1 MFPFF
6 FSNNFKNPSLFSI
19 NPQLEEKLSKN
30 DCTLEEILDENDIV
44 NEIKKKNDKI
54 KNFFNQNNIKK
65 LIHYVIDEPTIDDEK
80 ISYKYPYI
88 SCEILKSE
96 LPFITDYFI
105 LNNNDYDKKH
115 KNNNNIKD
123 NKSGSENKEKNNY
136 DKNIII
142 DNIENNNDDIN
153 NNINNNDTA
162 NLEKEKKI
170 EKENVEIENTNN
182 ENNNNE
188 NNKNENNNNENNN
201 NNNNNNE
208 NNNNNNNNENNN
220 NNNNKN
226 ENNNNENNSYELLD
240 EFLSFILTDKPNLNY
255 VLSGYFSMILKSLI
269 SQHNNIL
276 LYIYKHKKDVLNSIL
291 KFSFLKSISDLSL
304 IMFDLSFLYNNL
316 KRYESNN
323 IDEEIKILIEDGKE
337 AIEFRNKII
346 KEKFINLSN
355 ENDNTNKYDLIGEL
369 INLDEQIFNLFI
381 NDDEIL
387 TNIENKVNIKL
398 LENDN
403 NVEIKNNYIR
413 LLEFIIKFFK
423 KIATLKIKQNELN
436 KKILKI
442 LEKIIDNFHEVNIEF
457 KGNCDKSY
465 NSLGLINLKI
475 FEIFY
480 TSLPIFTNS
489 KNEEFDNFLI
499 SSNFLHIS
507 LQLFFNYYWNNL
519 YHNLFENFIKY
530 LITNNN
536 KHYIALDYLHNSEDF
551 FSNLA
556 IYINE
561 KNQFIFNSG
570 HIINNGIYPFC
581 ISILY
586 KLNEISDKENILD
599 KNGEFD
605 FLKQDVNFNLNNN
618 FFNNNKENEKKK
630 EEEEKIN
637 LKPHNIIY
645 EIINT
650 DNIYKIIKNE
660 VKNNV
665 ILYESKLVFD
675 KKNNNNNLKE
685 NNNISSNPLVN
696 QLNLMKKILNMV
708 KMVKEN
714 PESLKTLVE
723 KTRENRKERENK
735 YSDNN
740 YWNSDGGI
748 NKEEIDEIIKNL

>member
-54 KNFFNQNNIKK
+54 KNFFNQDNIKK
-65 LIHYVIDEPTIDDEK
+65 LIHYVIDEPSIDDEK
-80 ISYKYPYI
+80 IGYKYPYV

-105 LNNNDYDKKH
+105 LNNKDYEKKH
-115 KNNNNIKD
+115 KNNNSKD
-123 NKSGSENKEKNNY
+123 DKNDNEKIEKNNNE
-136 DKNIII
+136 NIII
-142 DNIENNNDDIN
+142 ESIEINNDNLN
-153 NNINNNDTA
+153 NNINNNDNT
-162 NLEKEKKI
+162 NSEKEEKNKEENI
-170 EKENVEIENTNN
+170 EI
-182 ENNNNE
+182 
-188 NNKNENNNNENNN
+188 KNANI
-201 NNNNNNE
+201 
-208 NNNNNNNNENNN
+208 
-220 NNNNKN
+220 
-226 ENNNNENNSYELLD
+226 NNSYELLD

-276 LYIYKHKKDVLNSIL
+276 LYIYKNKKDVLNSIL
-291 KFSFLKSISDLSL
+291 KFSYLKSISDLSL

-398 LENDN
+398 IENDN

-442 LEKIIDNFHEVNIEF
+442 LEKIIDNFKEVNIEF

-475 FEIFY
+475 FEVIY

-489 KNEEFDNFLI
+489 TNEEFDNFLI

-507 LQLFFNYYWNNL
+507 LQLFFNYYWNNI

-556 IYINE
+556 NYINE

-586 KLNEISDKENILD
+586 KLNEISDKENIMD

-618 FFNNNKENEKKK
+618 FFNTNKENEKK

-637 LKPHNIIY
+637 LKPHNIIN

-650 DNIYKIIKNE
+650 DVIYKIIKNE

-665 ILYESKLVFD
+665 ILYENKLVFD
-675 KKNNNNNLKE
+675 KKNNNINKE
-685 NNNISSNPLVN
+685 NNNLSNNPLVN
-696 QLNLMKKILNMV
+696 QINLMKQLISLV
-708 KMVKEN
+708 KMAKEN

-723 KTRENRKERENK
+723 KTKENKKEKENK
-735 YSDNN
+735 YNDNN
-740 YWNSDGGI
+740 YWNSDGGV
-748 NKEEIDEIIKNL
+748 NKEEMDEIIKNL

>member
-6 FSNNFKNPSLFSI
+6 FSNDFKNSSLFSI

-30 DCTLEEILDENDIV
+30 DCTLEEILDENDII

-54 KNFFNQNNIKK
+54 KNFFNQDNIKK
-65 LIHYVIDEPTIDDEK
+65 LIHYVIDEPSIDDEK
-80 ISYKYPYI
+80 IGYKYPYV

-115 KNNNNIKD
+115 KNNNSKDDKNNKENI
-123 NKSGSENKEKNNY
+123 EKNNN
-136 DKNIII
+136 DEKIII
-142 DNIENNNDDIN
+142 ENIEINNDNLN
-153 NNINNNDTA
+153 NNINNN
-162 NLEKEKKI
+162 
-170 EKENVEIENTNN
+170 ENTNSEIEEKN
-182 ENNNNE
+182 KEENIEIKNANN
-188 NNKNENNNNENNN
+188 
-201 NNNNNNE
+201 
-208 NNNNNNNNENNN
+208 
-220 NNNNKN
+220 
-226 ENNNNENNSYELLD
+226 NNSYELLD
-240 EFLSFILTDKPNLNY
+240 ELLSFILTDKPNLNY

-276 LYIYKHKKDVLNSIL
+276 LYIYKYKKDVLNSIL

-355 ENDNTNKYDLIGEL
+355 EIDNTNKYDLIGEL

-489 KNEEFDNFLI
+489 LNEEFDNFLI

-507 LQLFFNYYWNNL
+507 LQFFFNYYWNNM

-586 KLNEISDKENILD
+586 KLNEISDKENIKD

-618 FFNNNKENEKKK
+618 FFNTNKENEKK

-637 LKPHNIIY
+637 LKPHNIIN

-650 DNIYKIIKNE
+650 DIIYKIIKNE

-665 ILYESKLVFD
+665 NLYENNLIFE
-675 KKNNNNNLKE
+675 KKNNNLSNNNLS
-685 NNNISSNPLVN
+685 NNPLVN
-696 QLNLMKKILNMV
+696 QINLMKKILNLV
-708 KMVKEN
+708 KIAKDN
-714 PESLKTLVE
+714 PESFKTLIE
-723 KTRENRKERENK
+723 KTKENKKEKENK
-735 YSDNN
+735 YNDNN
-740 YWNSDGGI
+740 YWNSDRGI

>member
-30 DCTLEEILDENDIV
+30 DCTLEEILDENDII

-54 KNFFNQNNIKK
+54 KNFFNQDNIKK
-65 LIHYVIDEPTIDDEK
+65 LIHYVIDEPSIDDEK
-80 ISYKYPYI
+80 IGYKYPYV

-115 KNNNNIKD
+115 KNNNSKDDKNDKENI
-123 NKSGSENKEKNNY
+123 EKNNN
-136 DKNIII
+136 DEKIII
-142 DNIENNNDDIN
+142 ENIEINNDNLN
-153 NNINNNDTA
+153 NNINNN
-162 NLEKEKKI
+162 EKT
-170 EKENVEIENTNN
+170 NSEIEEKNKEENIEIKNANN
-182 ENNNNE
+182 
-188 NNKNENNNNENNN
+188 
-201 NNNNNNE
+201 
-208 NNNNNNNNENNN
+208 
-220 NNNNKN
+220 
-226 ENNNNENNSYELLD
+226 NNSYELLD
-240 EFLSFILTDKPNLNY
+240 ELLSFILTDKPNLNY

-276 LYIYKHKKDVLNSIL
+276 LYIYKHKKDVLDSIL

-316 KRYESNN
+316 KRYETNN

-355 ENDNTNKYDLIGEL
+355 EIDNTNKYDLIGEL

-489 KNEEFDNFLI
+489 INEEFDNFLI

-570 HIINNGIYPFC
+570 HIINNGIFPFC

-586 KLNEISDKENILD
+586 KLNEISDKENIKD

-618 FFNNNKENEKKK
+618 IFNTNKENEKKE

-637 LKPHNIIY
+637 LKPHNIIN

-650 DNIYKIIKNE
+650 DIIYKIIKNE

-665 ILYESKLVFD
+665 NLYENNLIFE
-675 KKNNNNNLKE
+675 KKNNNLSNNNLS
-685 NNNISSNPLVN
+685 NNPLVN
-696 QLNLMKKILNMV
+696 QINLMKKILNLV
-708 KMVKEN
+708 KIAKDN
-714 PESLKTLVE
+714 PESFKTLIE
-723 KTRENRKERENK
+723 KTKENKKEKENK
-735 YSDNN
+735 YNDNN
-740 YWNSDGGI
+740 YWNSDRGI